1 MGSPMMKRVVMCW
14 FVMVI
19 AICVGCC
26 EARTFSVGGRDGWV
40 VAPPEGF
47 NHWSQR
53 NRFLVN
59 DVLNFKYKKGE
70 DSVLVVT
77 KDDYYTCN
85 TANPLLTLST
95 GDDSFTLDRS
105 GPFFFI
111 SGVKARCDDS
121 QKLLVVVLAVR
132 HPVTTPRA
140 AAPLPTSTA
149 TPITAPSPS
158 IIPSPSPSTSSASS
172 PESPAA
178 PAGSPEFSPGSA
190 AAPGAYSLAPSPT
203 AGGGETLK
211 PKSAAAVAGGS
222 MVGIAVSVVG
232 VGLMVVFNGIN

>member
-1 MGSPMMKRVVMCW
+1 MGSLKMKRVVMCW
-14 FVMVI
+14 FVMVV

-40 VAPPEGF
+40 VAPAEAF

-53 NRFLVN
+53 NRFLVK
-59 DVLNFKYKKGE
+59 DVLSFKYKKGE

-77 KDDYYTCN
+77 KDDYYACN

-111 SGVKARCDDS
+111 SGVKAHCDNS
-121 QKLLVVVLAVR
+121 QKLLLVVLAAR
-132 HPVTTPRA
+132 HPVTHPPA
-140 AAPLPTSTA
+140 AAPPPTSTA
-149 TPITAPSPS
+149 APITAPSPS
-158 IIPSPSPSTSSASS
+158 IIPSPSPSTSPASS
-172 PESPAA
+172 PEFPVV
-178 PAGSPEFSPGSA
+178 PAGSAAAPGFYSE
-190 AAPGAYSLAPSPT
+190 APGAYSLAPSPT
-203 AGGGETLK
+203 AGGGETVK
-211 PKSAAAVAGGS
+211 PKSGAAVASGS
-222 MVGIAVSVVG
+222 MVVIVVSVG

>member
-1 MGSPMMKRVVMCW
+1 MGSLMMKRVVMCW
-14 FVMVI
+14 FVMVV

-40 VAPPEGF
+40 VAPAEGF

-59 DVLNFKYKKGE
+59 DVLHFKYKKGE

-85 TANPLLTLST
+85 TASPLLTLSI

-111 SGVKARCDDS
+111 SGVKAHCDDS

-132 HPVTTPRA
+132 HPVTHPPA
-140 AAPLPTSTA
+140 AAPPPTSTA
-149 TPITAPSPS
+149 APITAPSPS
-158 IIPSPSPSTSSASS
+158 IIPSPSPSTLPASS
-172 PESPAA
+172 PESP
-178 PAGSPEFSPGSA
+178 PAGSPA
-190 AAPGAYSLAPSPT
+190 AAPGFYSKAPGEYSLAPSLT
-203 AGGGETLK
+203 AGGGETVT
-211 PKSAAAVAGGS
+211 PKSTAAAAGGS
-222 MVGIAVSVVG
+222 MVGIVVSVVG
-232 VGLMVVFNGIN
+232 VWLMVVFNGID